1 MIFLKI
7 YLVLCFFIYYDYRK
21 WQLTFSEDTLD
32 GKYSS
37 EHCIQII
44 SLKHNVTGK

>member
-1 MIFLKI
+1 MVFLKI
-7 YLVLCFFIYYDYRK
+7 YIWFYVSCIYYDYRK

-37 EHCIQII
+37 ERCI
-44 SLKHNVTGK
+44 